1 MIKCMEDDFIF
12 HKSGDE
18 EANWCTP
25 KLFERLKCEFEGENN
40 RRRKSWDTFPSL
52 QHSENK
58 RDMLELQ
65 DGV

>member
-18 EANWCTP
+18 EANWRT

-40 RRRKSWDTFPSL
+40 GRRKSWGMFPSL
-52 QHSENK
+52 
-58 RDMLELQ
+58 
-65 DGV
+65 

>member
-18 EANWCTP
+18 EANWRTP

-40 RRRKSWDTFPSL
+40 GRRKSWGMFPSL
-52 QHSENK
+52 
-58 RDMLELQ
+58 
-65 DGV
+65 